1 MSLSKQQID
10 AAGEFANATVAALKV
25 GQGVHPPTLVA
36 ASARMAGIYLFR
48 SFGLKISGVTPGQVV
63 FSVEA
68 NEHAPKLI
76 QITAEILLR
85 IGVKIADAPPDMPSD
100 SKSKPA
106 LEFLD
111 AQRKLEPAYTPIKAK
126 FGFSDQQAAQSVAA
140 GTALLIRH
148 CAKFL
153 DPNIAFGIAAYGF
166 IEGAKTVA
174 EPATV

>member
-48 SFGLKISGVTPGQVV
+48 SFGLKISGVTPGKVV
-63 FSVEA
+63 LSVEA

-85 IGVKIADAPPDMPSD
+85 IGVKIADAPLEMPSD
-100 SKSKPA
+100 SKSKPHSNFWSA
-106 LEFLD
+106 MDL
-111 AQRKLEPAYTPIKAK
+111 A
-126 FGFSDQQAAQSVAA
+126 
-140 GTALLIRH
+140 
-148 CAKFL
+148 
-153 DPNIAFGIAAYGF
+153 
-166 IEGAKTVA
+166 
-174 EPATV
+174 